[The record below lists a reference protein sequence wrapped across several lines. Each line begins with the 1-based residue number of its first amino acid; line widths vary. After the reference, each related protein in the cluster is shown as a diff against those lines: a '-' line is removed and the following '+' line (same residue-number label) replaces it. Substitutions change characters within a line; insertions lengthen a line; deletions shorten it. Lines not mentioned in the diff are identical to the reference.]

1 MSTRKLFFVIPA
13 FLLLSCGSKS
23 KIPAGIISPKNMQA
37 VLWDLIRVESL
48 ATELGKK
55 DSSKTTLEHSAYLQ
69 KNIFAIHHISR
80 EEYTKSMAFYKTHP
94 LIMQVLM
101 DSLTIRAQRERP
113 AIAPIVPVQKEIK

>member
-1 MSTRKLFFVIPA
+1 MSIRKLFCITVAVIL
-13 FLLLSCGSKS
+13 FSCGSKN
-23 KIPAGIISPKNMQA
+23 KIPSGILSPTNMQS

-69 KNIFAIHHISR
+69 KNIFAMHHITR
-80 EEYTKSMAFYKTHP
+80 EDYTKSMAFYKTHP

-113 AIAPIVPVQKEIK
+113 AVTPKVSVQPDIK